1 MSDQSDEPRRDVD
14 FRRLNWLGK
23 TVYLGGSALRLTAN
37 LIDSAVDRAASIAEE
52 SKRAFDRELDPDIE
66 DAKVIE
72 ERDREE

>member
-1 MSDQSDEPRRDVD
+1 MSDHSDESRHDVD

-66 DAKVIE
+66 DAKVLE
-72 ERDREE
+72 ERDRED

>member
-1 MSDQSDEPRRDVD
+1 MSDQSDEPRQDVD

-66 DAKVIE
+66 DATVIE
-72 ERDREE
+72 ERDRED